1 MEGAFFVHN
10 SVYRGNTTQ
19 SLLDF
24 ACAVRLAT
32 GFDCAGFSSMCIVRF
47 LSSALVITLAFPV
60 WAADTAK
67 PQFATVK
74 GRCLNLS
81 IGDQDFSAACSE
93 QLGRSLHSDGR
104 TGLYFFVGATHIMT
118 FSGRAQKDTSRDK
131 TKLETITIDQVV
143 LNDGTGSKTAVQN
156 ISANGNCATTQ
167 KTDEVFLV
175 SCRGNLQKGTK
186 FSASFEIDKSLQ

>member
-1 MEGAFFVHN
+1 MYVA
-10 SVYRGNTTQ
+10 R
-19 SLLDF
+19 LLYF
-24 ACAVRLAT
+24 
-32 GFDCAGFSSMCIVRF
+32 
-47 LSSALVITLAFPV
+47 ALVMPLAFPV

-74 GRCLNLS
+74 GHCLSLS
-81 IGDQDFSAACSE
+81 IGDQNFSDACSD

-131 TKLETITIDQVV
+131 TKLETISIDQVV
-143 LNDGTGSKTAVQN
+143 LNDGSGSKTSVQN
-156 ISANGNCATTQ
+156 ISASGNCSTTQ
-167 KTDEVFLV
+167 KSDTLFLV
-175 SCRGNLQKGTK
+175 SCGGSLQKGTK